1 MLNNFIRTAENIFF
15 FYLNSKQNDT
25 LIIQGDFI
33 VIQRIIRIKLL
44 EITEKQQNTYNFI
57 RKKISEQ
64 FG

>member
-57 RKKISEQ
+57 RKKTSEQ